1 LSRKNKTARKNQPNS
16 THTTGSRSFAVVQ
29 DQTVI
34 IQTNQ
39 FRLKFSAYH
48 TEHNPCDLQE
58 ILEGKKI
65 GRAELYRITHTNSK
79 GLPVDDFAAG
89 KIVSFTFKSLLPAHI
104 LVLATIPAMTLISL

>member
-1 LSRKNKTARKNQPNS
+1 
-16 THTTGSRSFAVVQ
+16 
-29 DQTVI
+29 
-34 IQTNQ
+34 
-39 FRLKFSAYH
+39 
-48 TEHNPCDLQE
+48 LQE